1 MHRCLSSPSC
11 FKIDQIPSSYS
22 ELPVR
27 DPVTSDPSG
36 CCRASAAEWCA
47 AEQVVSVPRGS
58 GERSRHARLHGP
70 QQTLPLVQRWVP
82 QIYAPHRC
90 SSSPAAPELLHTQAW
105 FTPSFIFICCL
116 KGSYDAISSVPFSL
130 ECYKLFV
137 HRWDSWSCKD

>member
-47 AEQVVSVPRGS
+47 AEQVVSVPRGG
-58 GERSRHARLHGP
+58 GERSRHTRLHGP

-90 SSSPAAPELLHTQAW
+90 SSSSAAPEIHHTPHSGLIYSLCHFHLLFKGVIWCDFKFCFLFGVLQAV
-105 FTPSFIFICCL
+105 C
-116 KGSYDAISSVPFSL
+116 A
-130 ECYKLFV
+130 
-137 HRWDSWSCKD
+137 